1 MDIRVRSYR
10 IITCSIVIDVDIS
23 IAIDGYKSEELQNNH
38 L

>member
-23 IAIDGYKSEELQNNH
+23 IDIDGYKSEELEKH